1 MATAAPDTAQRVP
14 VGALL
19 ARLGQES
26 NARLRRSLRPLDLR
40 AQEFIA
46 LKQLELLG
54 RCSQSELADAVGVD
68 YSNLATLAGG
78 LCDSGLIVRGRDG
91 ADRRRYVLELTAAGR
106 RLVARADE
114 AIAAGERELLG
125 ALEEGEREQLH
136 ALLQRVADGAE
147 LCPTASAC
155 TE

>member
-1 MATAAPDTAQRVP
+1 M
-14 VGALL
+14 
-19 ARLGQES
+19 
-26 NARLRRSLRPLDLR
+26 
-40 AQEFIA
+40 
-46 LKQLELLG
+46 
-54 RCSQSELADAVGVD
+54 
-68 YSNLATLAGG
+68 LAGG
-78 LCDSGLIVRGRDG
+78 LCDSGLIVRDRDE
-91 ADRRRYVLELTAAGR
+91 ADRRRYVLELSAAGR

-125 ALEEGEREQLH
+125 ALEEGDREQLH

>member
-1 MATAAPDTAQRVP
+1 MATAAPDTTQRVP

-106 RLVARADE
+106 RLVARAD
-114 AIAAGERELLG
+114 
-125 ALEEGEREQLH
+125 
-136 ALLQRVADGAE
+136 
-147 LCPTASAC
+147 
-155 TE
+155 